1 MPELPEAETIVRDLR
16 RRLPGSRI
24 TGARVPFPDI
34 LAPGLTPQTVHD
46 AVAGNAFADVQR
58 RGKNVVF
65 VLDDAWRIVVNLGMT
80 GRLVVDDAPR
90 AAELRHIA
98 ARFTLADGRALLF
111 DDTRRFGRIDLYDP
125 PAWTRRDR
133 ELGVEPLRPSFTAAR
148 LHALTTTSRSP
159 IRNWLLDQRRIAG
172 VGNIY
177 ANEAL
182 FRARIHPD
190 RPADS
195 LDAGDAARLHRALR
209 AVLRDAIRA
218 RGTSLRDYRDGAGEP
233 GTFQPRLR
241 AYGRDGQPCPRCRHT
256 IERLVLTNRSAF
268 FCPACQR
275 LNRG

>member
-34 LAPGLTPQTVHD
+34 LAPGLTAATLRK
-46 AVAGNAFADVQR
+46 AVAGNAFVDVQR

-65 VLDDAWRIVVNLGMT
+65 LLADGRRIVVNLGMT

-90 AAELRHIA
+90 ADELRHVA
-98 ARFTLADGRALLF
+98 ARFALADGRSLLF

-125 PAWTRRDR
+125 TAWKRRDR
-133 ELGVEPLRPSFTAAR
+133 ELGIEPLRTSFTAAR
-148 LHALTTTSRSP
+148 LHTLTTTSRTP

-182 FRARIHPD
+182 FRAHIHPA
-190 RPADS
+190 RPANT
-195 LDAGDAARLHRALR
+195 LDADEAVRLHRALR

-218 RGTSLRDYRDGAGEP
+218 RGTTLRDYRDGSGEA
-233 GTFQPRLR
+233 GTFEPRLR
-241 AYGRDGQPCPRCRHT
+241 IYGRDGRPCPRCGHT
-256 IERLVLTNRSAF
+256 IERAVLSNRSVF
-268 FCPACQR
+268 FCTTCQ
-275 LNRG
+275 G